1 MTPVA
6 PVVTPLSAERLE
18 AIKTWRG
25 LTGAIGGSLAE
36 DWRRLGPQK
45 MDAEIQVGTLLIV
58 IVKGKQRKY
67 VCTEAEPYTRKKDG
81 EEIILYTW
89 NACDD

>member
-1 MTPVA
+1 
-6 PVVTPLSAERLE
+6 
-18 AIKTWRG
+18 
-25 LTGAIGGSLAE
+25 
-36 DWRRLGPQK
+36 